1 LSEPLEVELPRDPA
15 AAGRARRV
23 LEGLAA
29 AALDAEEL
37 GRAKLLV
44 SELVNNAV
52 LHGQGAIMLRLSLD
66 QDRLLA
72 EVIDQGTGFERVVRK
87 SDFERLG
94 GWGLSLVEAE
104 STRWGV
110 HEGTTHV
117 WFEIERPGP
126 RLGPDKTPLAG
137 GGA

>member
-1 LSEPLEVELPRDPA
+1 MSEPLEVELPRDPA
-15 AAGRARRV
+15 AAGSA
-23 LEGLAA
+23 GSG
-29 AALDAEEL
+29 LDAEEL

>member
-1 LSEPLEVELPRDPA
+1 MSEPLEVELPRDPA